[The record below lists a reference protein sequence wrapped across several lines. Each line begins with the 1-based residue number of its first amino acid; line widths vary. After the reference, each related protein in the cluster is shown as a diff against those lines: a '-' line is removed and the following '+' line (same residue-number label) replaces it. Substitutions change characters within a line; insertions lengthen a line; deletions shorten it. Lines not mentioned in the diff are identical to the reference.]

1 MKKIS
6 TILIVLLATVS
17 ALAQEPLEYSEVIQA
32 EGRSAEQIY
41 ETLQRWVATSWKFPS
56 AAKRYQADNKEIIID
71 GIFGFESKSFS
82 TTAYSG
88 DVEYNVDIQVREGR
102 LKATMS
108 NFRHTR
114 VRSKVKPLG
123 TVYKEDLTKEQY
135 KEGGHGDIFTTRSVY
150 NGVMKSIREKAE
162 KEWEKIKL
170 GIKAGLVSSVQKEE
184 ADW

>member
-1 MKKIS
+1 M
-6 TILIVLLATVS
+6 IVLLATVS

-56 AAKRYQADNKEIIID
+56 LAKRYQADNKEIIVD
-71 GIFGFESKSFS
+71 GIFDFVSKGFS
-82 TTAYSG
+82 TSAYSG
-88 DVEYNVDIQVREGR
+88 DVTYSLGIQVRDGR

-114 VRSKVKPLG
+114 VRSKVSPLG
-123 TVYKEDLTKEQY
+123 TVYKEELTKGQY

-150 NGVMKSIREKAE
+150 NGVMKSIREQAE
-162 KEWEKIKL
+162 KEWEKIKI
-170 GIKAGLVSSVQKEE
+170 GIKGGLVSSVQKEE
-184 ADW
+184 EDW